1 MKNRNDGEHSKQNV
15 HAISYMKKMK
25 RQKINHDQNEDIK
38 DGLKERKRRRKQG
51 KFVKQEE
58 LREIET
64 RNQVKYNK

>member
-1 MKNRNDGEHSKQNV
+1 
-15 HAISYMKKMK
+15 MK